1 MTLERARIQEGINSL
16 GGYGEIFQKNG
27 IASGVIPQISVIM
40 EPYAGGDLYSPAL
53 IDLFRKFFNFLPLS
67 NTHLTPYQE
76 TNDPADRV
84 NM

>member
-40 EPYAGGDLYSPAL
+40 EPYAGGAVYSSCTYRF
-53 IDLFRKFFNFLPLS
+53 I
-67 NTHLTPYQE
+67 
-76 TNDPADRV
+76 
-84 NM
+84 